1 MTVVRSFLLLK
12 RCITQ
17 PPFYIIYLKS
27 STEVFILRFPPLFT
41 RAVDALGAPAGFHL
55 VGSDPVYLAAARA
68 ATEIIRFFVLVAAV
82 VTKYFP
88 FAEALSFNQFS
99 FHVDLLFSFCDNFS
113 KMCTFLK
120 AGVIKYI
127 YVI

>member
-17 PPFYIIYLKS
+17 SPFYIYLKS

-41 RAVDALGAPAGFHL
+41 RAVDALGAPAGLHL
-55 VGSDPVYLAAARA
+55 VGPDPVYLAAARA
-68 ATEIIRFFVLVAAV
+68 AAEIIRFFVLVAAV

-99 FHVDLLFSFCDNFS
+99 FHVDLLLFRFAIIFS